1 MKLHYDTVKPLLNEA
16 LIKLMQLPELES
28 FRLVGGT
35 ALSLQKGHRLSVDID
50 MFTDALY
57 GSLDFEMLQW
67 AIEKNVGRLES
78 SLPGPFGIGKCFD
91 LIVGDEEVIKLDLFY
106 TDPYVFDLVVV
117 DGIRMASSAEIA
129 AMKLDVIQRNG
140 RKKDFWDIH
149 VLLEQFTISEMLDVH
164 ERRYPYTHDRTL
176 IINNLLTPDSAE
188 DDIDPV
194 CQRGYAWSLIK
205 LDIIESVRNAI

>member
-1 MKLHYDTVKPLLNEA
+1 MKLHYETVTPALYMALN
-16 LIKLMQLPELES
+16 KLMQLPELDS

-35 ALSLQKGHRLSVDID
+35 ALSLQKGHRMSVDID
-50 MFTDALY
+50 MFTDAAY
-57 GSLDFEMLQW
+57 DSLDFNKLQL
-67 AIEKNVGRLES
+67 AIENNVGRLES
-78 SLPGPFGIGKCFD
+78 SIPGPFGIGKCFD
-91 LIVGDEEVIKLDLFY
+91 LIVGTEEVIKLDLFY
-106 TDPYVFDLVVV
+106 TDLFVFDLIEV
-117 DGIRMASSAEIA
+117 DGIKMASTAEIA

-176 IINNLLTPDSAE
+176 ILNNLLTPDSAD
-188 DDIDPV
+188 DDIDPM